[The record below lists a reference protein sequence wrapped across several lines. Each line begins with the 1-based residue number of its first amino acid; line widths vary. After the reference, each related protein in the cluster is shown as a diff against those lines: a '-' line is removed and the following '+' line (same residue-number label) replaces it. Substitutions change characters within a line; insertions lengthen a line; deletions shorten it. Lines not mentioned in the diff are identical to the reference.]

1 MMFSFPALTIRPMC
15 TPPSSADYLANV
27 SLPSSAVER
36 NWSVGEDVPTSKRL
50 IPLPGPSLL
59 SRRMLRLRPFR
70 SQLMPSPRRKREMTP
85 ASKKDALYWD
95 KRRKNNEA
103 AKRSREKRRLNDMM
117 LESQLLALSEENAH
131 LRAEVFSLQC
141 HTHLGREP
149 ELARPLPLPAT
160 AASASATIQC
170 PPPAQG
176 HPLIGQPP
184 PALWGF
190 KGNCLP
196 LLEGPRSRA
205 VGKVSCLALS
215 QSPLGVYQR
224 SPDSSVFSGSS
235 PLLPSLVHPQSG
247 ACVPPPALH
256 EFILKPTNLSQASAE
271 APSKLEKAAQQQVS
285 SSDDNPSSKEE
296 TAAAAAA
303 SAIQKAFQPHSETT
317 PPPHSLLSS
326 TPSSPNCLFPR
337 LGQTTL
343 HDGLLVPWSSTCFYP
358 SSLYPSLPLSL
369 YLPLTDP
376 ELPYQSLHMQRNF
389 SGKFS
394 SLSTELKRYLS
405 TENC

>member
-1 MMFSFPALTIRPMC
+1 MC
-15 TPPSSADYLANV
+15 TPPSSADHLANI
-27 SLPSSAVER
+27 SLPSSSGER
-36 NWSVGEDVPTSKRL
+36 SWGVGEDLPSSKRL
-50 IPLPGPSLL
+50 ISLPGPSLL

-117 LESQLLALSEENAH
+117 LESQLLALSEENAQ

-141 HTHLGREP
+141 HTHLSREP
-149 ELARPLPLPAT
+149 DLARPFPLPAT
-160 AASASATIQC
+160 ATAALQC
-170 PPPAQG
+170 PPPAQA
-176 HPLIGQPP
+176 HPLISQPP
-184 PALWGF
+184 SALWGF
-190 KGNCLP
+190 KSNCLP
-196 LLEGPRSRA
+196 MLEGPRSRA

-235 PLLPSLVHPQSG
+235 SLLPSLVHPQSG
-247 ACVPPPALH
+247 TCAPPPALH
-256 EFILKPTNLSQASAE
+256 EFILKPANLGSAE
-271 APSKLEKAAQQQVS
+271 APSKREKAAQPQVS
-285 SSDDNPSSKEE
+285 SSDDNPAAGEE
-296 TAAAAAA
+296 TAAAA
-303 SAIQKAFQPHSETT
+303 SIQTAFQPHSQAN
-317 PPPHSLLSS
+317 PPPHSLPSS
-326 TPSSPNCLFPR
+326 TPSSPSCLLPR

>member
-1 MMFSFPALTIRPMC
+1 MC
-15 TPPSSADYLANV
+15 TPPSSADHLAKV

-36 NWSVGEDVPTSKRL
+36 SWGAGEDLPSSKRL
-50 IPLPGPSLL
+50 VSLPGPSLL
-59 SRRMLRLRPFR
+59 SRHMLRLRPFR

-103 AKRSREKRRLNDMM
+103 AKRSREKRRLSDMM
-117 LESQLLALSEENAH
+117 LESQLLALSEENAQ

-149 ELARPLPLPAT
+149 ELAHPFPLPSTAAAT
-160 AASASATIQC
+160 AIQC
-170 PPPAQG
+170 PPTSQG
-176 HPLIGQPP
+176 HPLISQPP
-184 PALWGF
+184 SALWGF

-196 LLEGPRSRA
+196 FLDGPRSRA
-205 VGKVSCLALS
+205 VGKVSCLAVS

-224 SPDSSVFSGSS
+224 SPDSTVFSGSS

-247 ACVPPPALH
+247 ACAPPAALH
-256 EFILKPTNLSQASAE
+256 EFLFKPASFDRPSTE
-271 APSKLEKAAQQQVS
+271 APSKPEKAAQQQVS
-285 SSDDNPSSKEE
+285 SSDDNPAPREE
-296 TAAAAAA
+296 TAAAAA
-303 SAIQKAFQPHSETT
+303 SIQKAFQPHSQAI
-317 PPPHSLLSS
+317 PPAHSLPSS
-326 TPSSPNCLFPR
+326 TPSGPSCLLPR
-337 LGQTTL
+337 LRQTTL